1 MKKNLH
7 ALIFTLLLVV
17 FLFVSYVFTPQSVKS
32 LNQKINDSNPL
43 VLDQARL
50 DLIKEYGE
58 FLSKGL
64 PKSAPALYFYWLSN
78 QRKLSDLRVK
88 HAIDEIKNTQ
98 VDDKEIKV
106 WSMLNMGVV
115 FKTSKHTIAIDTA
128 NLPFSYAH
136 YELAK
141 LADIFL
147 VTHDDGDH
155 YDPTLL
161 KKAVEENKKVILPEG
176 FGFQSSKPENV
187 IMLKDGQ
194 TVEVNG
200 VKITGYQTDH
210 RGDNNFAE
218 GGNWYE
224 IESDGIKILH
234 TGDGRDFKNKEQYQ
248 KVYSMGDID
257 ILLGNIM
264 LHSYNIRDL
273 NPKVFIPMHMY
284 KFMSGGGAIQDSII
298 ETVLNTHEQYKNEL
312 FGSEKVYLLPGE
324 SYVLSE

>member
-7 ALIFTLLLVV
+7 ALIFTLLLAA
-17 FLFVSYVFTPQSVKS
+17 FLFVSYIFVPSSVK
-32 LNQKINDSNPL
+32 LLDQKINNSDPL

-78 QRKLSDLRVK
+78 QRKLSDFRVK

-106 WSMLNMGVV
+106 WSMLNMGAVL
-115 FKTSKHTIAIDTA
+115 KTSKHTIAIDTA

-161 KKAVEENKKVILPEG
+161 KKAAEENKKVILPKG
-176 FGFQSSKPENV
+176 FILNSKKPEN
-187 IMLKDGQ
+187 IILLESGKTIEID
-194 TVEVNG
+194 G

-210 RGDNNFAE
+210 RGDDNFAE

-224 IESDGIKILH
+224 IESDGVKILH
-234 TGDGRDFKNKEQYQ
+234 TGDGRDFKNKTEKE
-248 KVYSMGDID
+248 KVYSMKDID

-264 LHSYNIRDL
+264 LHSYNIRDFK
-273 NPKVFIPMHMY
+273 PKVFVPLHMY
-284 KFMSGGGAIQDSII
+284 KFISGGGAIQDSTI

-324 SYVLSE
+324 SYIF